1 VREVIL
7 QATIN
12 REWLLVPNIIAPH
25 DNEVQQYVH
34 NQVQPEV
41 HIIDRVVRHV
51 VLRIADRL
59 RVRVQGARIRGQL
72 PQVEVIVHQQE
83 VVQLIEVQVQQEVVL
98 RVTAGVVVGVP
109 VGVQEVLPEVLQV
122 QVEVVLEDVNS

>member
-1 VREVIL
+1 MREVIL

-41 HIIDRVVRHV
+41 QV
-51 VLRIADRL
+51 RIADL
-59 RVRVQGARIRGQL
+59 HRVQDLRIKSRLHKVGVIVLRPEVVIVRLQEAVQVIVDHQDQVRL
-72 PQVEVIVHQQE
+72 VEVTQAE
-83 VVQLIEVQVQQEVVL
+83 VP
-98 RVTAGVVVGVP
+98 AGVP
-109 VGVQEVLPEVLQV
+109 VGVPAGV
-122 QVEVVLEDVNS
+122 VERNNY

>member
-1 VREVIL
+1 MREVIL

-12 REWLLVPNIIAPH
+12 REWLPVPNIIPPH

-59 RVRVQGARIRGQL
+59 RVRVQGVRIRGQL

-98 RVTAGVVVGVP
+98 RVTIGVAVGVP

-122 QVEVVLEDVNS
+122 EVEAVREDVKS